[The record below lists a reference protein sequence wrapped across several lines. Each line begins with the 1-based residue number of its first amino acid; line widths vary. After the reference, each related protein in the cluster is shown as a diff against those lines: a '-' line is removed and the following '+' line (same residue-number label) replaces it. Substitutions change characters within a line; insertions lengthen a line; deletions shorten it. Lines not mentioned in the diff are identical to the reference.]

1 MRVMKM
7 DIDKAIAEN
16 EQRIDEAMARH
27 RELIAQIDKET
38 AELNQ
43 RVNAILADHGE
54 TWRSIDW
61 RK

>member
-1 MRVMKM
+1 MI

-43 RVNAILADHGE
+43 RVKAILAEHGE
-54 TWRSIDW
+54 TLREVFTEN
-61 RK
+61 K

>member
-1 MRVMKM
+1 MI

-43 RVNAILADHGE
+43 RIDAVLAEHGE
-54 TWRSIDW
+54 TLREIFTE
-61 RK
+61 KK

>member
-1 MRVMKM
+1 MI

-43 RVNAILADHGE
+43 RVNAILAEHGE
-54 TWRSIDW
+54 TLREVFTEN
-61 RK
+61 K

>member
-1 MRVMKM
+1 MI

-16 EQRIDEAMARH
+16 EQRIDESMARH

-38 AELNQ
+38 AELSE
-43 RVNAILADHGE
+43 RIDALLAEHGE
-54 TWRSIDW
+54 TLRSIDW